1 MILTRA
7 LFCRHRVASL
17 MSAAQ
22 PPEANGDLDAR
33 AGVYELL
40 SRLWLYEVD
49 TDLLAELTDGS
60 LADGWKELDGPA
72 IEASQLDD
80 LATEYCRLFV
90 GPRDHVA
97 PFQSVWQTGQHGSEA
112 VASMNE
118 YLEMLSEPVE
128 KLREIPDHLGVQ
140 LLMMGVFL
148 RCVAKAPTSQ
158 DLRDLTT
165 TFFAEHLSWPD
176 AMLTAAVEKSELPF
190 YRFLIE
196 ATADFLRGESLDF
209 AAPS

>member
-1 MILTRA
+1 
-7 LFCRHRVASL
+7 
-17 MSAAQ
+17 MSAAK
-22 PPEANGDLDAR
+22 PPEANGDLEAR

-49 TDLLAELTDGS
+49 AGLLVELTSGS
-60 LADGWKELDGPA
+60 LADGWEELGGPLTA
-72 IEASQLDD
+72 DSQLDD

-97 PFQSVWQTGQHGSEA
+97 PFQSVLQTGQHGSEA
-112 VASMNE
+112 VSSMNE

-128 KLREIPDHLGVQ
+128 KLREIPDHLGAQ

-148 RCVAKAPTSQ
+148 RCVAKTPASQ

-165 TFFAEHLSWPD
+165 TFFAEHLRWPD
-176 AMLTAAVEKSELPF
+176 AMLTAAGEKSELPF
-190 YRFLIE
+190 YRFLVE

-209 AAPS
+209 ATPS

>member
-1 MILTRA
+1 
-7 LFCRHRVASL
+7 
-17 MSAAQ
+17 MSAAK
-22 PPEANGDLDAR
+22 PPEANGDLEAR

-49 TDLLAELTDGS
+49 AGLLVELTSGS
-60 LADGWKELDGPA
+60 LADGWEELGGPSTA
-72 IEASQLDD
+72 DSQLDD

-90 GPRDHVA
+90 GPRDQVA

-112 VASMNE
+112 VSSMNE
-118 YLEMLSEPVE
+118 YLEMLSEPVD
-128 KLREIPDHLGVQ
+128 KLQEIPDHLGVQ

-148 RCVAKAPTSQ
+148 RCVAKTPTSQ

-165 TFFAEHLSWPD
+165 TFFADHLSWPD
-176 AMLTAAVEKSELPF
+176 AMLTAAGEKSELPF

-209 AAPS
+209 ATPS

>member
-1 MILTRA
+1 
-7 LFCRHRVASL
+7 
-17 MSAAQ
+17 MSASQ
-22 PPEANGDLDAR
+22 PPDSDGDLEAR

-49 TDLLAELTDGS
+49 AGLQGELTDGS
-60 LADGWKELDGPA
+60 LADGWKELGGPT
-72 IEASQLDD
+72 IEGSQLEG

-118 YLEMLSEPVE
+118 YLEMLSEPVA
-128 KLREIPDHLGVQ
+128 KLQDIPDHLGVQ

-148 RCVAKAPTSQ
+148 RCVAGTPASQ

-165 TFFAEHLSWPD
+165 TFFAEHLAWPD
-176 AMLTAAVEKSELPF
+176 AMLTAAGAKSESPF
-190 YRFLIE
+190 YQFLIE
-196 ATADFLRGESLDF
+196 ATADFLRDESFDF
-209 AAPS
+209 ATPS